1 MKPVNY
7 TPADHSLKG
16 TETLKN
22 LVAAYAAES
31 MAYSRY
37 MFYASQ
43 AEKEGYPPVAEVFT
57 ETADKELHH
66 AKVFFKFLEDG
77 AEVPVDMSI
86 PAGVIGNTSDN
97 LKEAAREE
105 EAEGVDAYMKAAAKA
120 REEDFPE
127 VAEHFEAIA
136 SIENLHKDRFDA
148 LRKLVDSGK
157 RWKRDKPIK
166 WQCTV
171 CGYVSEGTEPPE
183 KCPACDHPYKYS
195 KPEEEDY

>member
-43 AEKEGYPPVAEVFT
+43 SEKEGYPPVAE
-57 ETADKELHH
+57 
-66 AKVFFKFLEDG
+66 VFFKFLEDG

-136 SIENLHKDRFDA
+136 SIENMHKDRFDA
-148 LRKLVDSGK
+148 LRN
-157 RWKRDKPIK
+157 
-166 WQCTV
+166 
-171 CGYVSEGTEPPE
+171 Y
-183 KCPACDHPYKYS
+183 
-195 KPEEEDY
+195 

>member
-57 ETADKELHH
+57 ETADNELHH

-120 REEDFPE
+120 REVDFPV
-127 VAEHFEAIA
+127 VAEHF
-136 SIENLHKDRFDA
+136 
-148 LRKLVDSGK
+148 
-157 RWKRDKPIK
+157 
-166 WQCTV
+166 
-171 CGYVSEGTEPPE
+171 
-183 KCPACDHPYKYS
+183 
-195 KPEEEDY
+195 

>member
-57 ETADKELHH
+57 ETADNELHH

-136 SIENLHKDRFDA
+136 SIENMHKDRFDA

-157 RWKRDKPIK
+157 MWKRDKPIK

-183 KCPACDHPYKYS
+183 KCPACDHPYQYS

>member
-57 ETADKELHH
+57 ETADNELHH
-66 AKVFFKFLEDG
+66 AKVFFKI
-77 AEVPVDMSI
+77 S
-86 PAGVIGNTSDN
+86 
-97 LKEAAREE
+97 
-105 EAEGVDAYMKAAAKA
+105 
-120 REEDFPE
+120 
-127 VAEHFEAIA
+127 
-136 SIENLHKDRFDA
+136 
-148 LRKLVDSGK
+148 
-157 RWKRDKPIK
+157 
-166 WQCTV
+166 
-171 CGYVSEGTEPPE
+171 
-183 KCPACDHPYKYS
+183 
-195 KPEEEDY
+195 